1 MDRLRAT
8 DVKFLKGV
16 GPKRAELLAR
26 ELGIHTLYD
35 LLYHFPTHYIDR
47 SRFYSIVSFTGDMPP
62 RSQDSS
68 RRPIYRRHFHH
79 GGGMVQ
85 TH

>member
-47 SRFYSIVSFTGDMPP
+47 SRFYSIVSFTGDMPSVQVRGRSTRSPFRAKEP
-62 RSQDSS
+62 RLVS
-68 RRPIYRRHFHH
+68 
-79 GGGMVQ
+79 
-85 TH
+85 